1 MTRARTLAWL
11 AAALLAWGALA
22 CGDGGDSGDGGDRGG
37 RGGDA
42 GAEGDG
48 GEGDGAGEGTTS
60 TSMETGGLEVAAPD
74 GWQAVPLPQLGFG
87 LALPDGWEAA
97 VLTEDVLADLGS
109 ASPVVPGFL
118 DAADAAARSG
128 AVLYAAGVDGE
139 GRVTDLKVRA
149 APEAGVTDAAGL
161 EAYARDLAT
170 SEGLA
175 DAQVTVVEGAGRPTV
190 EMRYRTT
197 AQRPADDDGGG
208 SGGGSGGSGG
218 SDGSDGSG
226 DPHGETVEVNVR
238 GTERHVLGPR
248 GVVYSLVVTSE
259 DDPGHDTLAAELFA
273 TLAFPR

>member
-1 MTRARTLAWL
+1 VTRSRALAWL

-22 CGDGGDSGDGGDRGG
+22 CGDGGDGGDRGG

-42 GAEGDG
+42 GAEGDRAEGDG

-60 TSMETGGLEVAAPD
+60 TSMETGGIEVATPE
-74 GWQAVPLPQLGFG
+74 GWRAVPLPQLGFG

-118 DAADAAARSG
+118 DAAHAAARSG
-128 AVLYAAGVDGE
+128 SVLYAAGVDGE

-149 APEAGVTDAAGL
+149 APEAGVTDTAGL

-175 DAQVTVVEGAGRPTV
+175 DPQVTVVEGAGRPTV

-197 AQRPADDDGGG
+197 AQRPADDGGGG

-218 SDGSDGSG
+218 SG
-226 DPHGETVEVNVR
+226 DPHGETVEVTVR

-248 GVVYSLVVTSE
+248 GVVYSVVVTSE
-259 DDPGHDTLAAELFA
+259 DDPGHDTLAAGVFDSL
-273 TLAFPR
+273 TFPPG